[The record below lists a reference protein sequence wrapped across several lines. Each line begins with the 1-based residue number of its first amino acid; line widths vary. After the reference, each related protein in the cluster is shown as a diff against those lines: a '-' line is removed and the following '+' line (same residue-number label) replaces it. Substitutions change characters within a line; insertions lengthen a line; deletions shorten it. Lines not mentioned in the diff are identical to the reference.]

1 MCLQHRS
8 VQLQNWIEIMTWCF
22 KKLQSFLKINIW
34 HCHSIYYSFASL
46 TFKFGMQE
54 FYSKWCFGRYVV
66 HISCVTL
73 PLPTVKSILWVLV
86 ASVAW
91 YHSPFY
97 FNFYGSSMS
106 TEILPTIHFFLYKT
120 FIHGIKK
127 KMCTPLSD
135 RMGAAI
141 TTLLKVM
148 FTTWTT
154 FLNFSII
161 SNQSRQKLISIRI
174 FVSQILWT

>member
-34 HCHSIYYSFASL
+34 HCHSIYYSIYYSFASL

-127 KMCTPLSD
+127 KNVYSSVWQN
-135 RMGAAI
+135 GGSNHNSSESY
-141 TTLLKVM
+141 VH
-148 FTTWTT
+148 
-154 FLNFSII
+154 NVNYFSEFFHHK
-161 SNQSRQKLISIRI
+161 QSIEAKID
-174 FVSQILWT
+174 